1 MNAWPQAFGVQD
13 RMSWTVWVPEVLR
26 EFRFLTSSP
35 ATCPWGFFALV
46 VLLTFCCG
54 CLAGGCAAAAIF
66 SNQCRRLGLGILR
79 VCVCKVLGLCIHLWI
94 CRAGWRSISIVI
106 EC

>member
-35 ATCPWGFFALV
+35 ATCPWGFIALV

-79 VCVCKVLGLCIHLWI
+79 VCVQSFGPVHSPLDLQGRLAEYQH
-94 CRAGWRSISIVI
+94 RH
-106 EC
+106 